1 MQQNVLANPYNRNA
15 GSEREKLYELAIT
28 AGFAIRQ
35 NINKQFIYTVN
46 NMTFFI
52 FNGLHVFIVC
62 GKQQQFT
69 SFRTGIKWAFTTK
82 TAARTEQLIGE
93 HNGNNQ

>member
-1 MQQNVLANPYNRNA
+1 MV
-15 GSEREKLYELAIT
+15 S
-28 AGFAIRQ
+28 
-35 NINKQFIYTVN
+35 

-52 FNGLHVFIVC
+52 LNGLHVFIVC

-82 TAARTEQLIGE
+82 AAARTDQLIGE
-93 HNGNNQ
+93 HNGNNK